1 MSSDALFP
9 GTDQEPK
16 GKKKEKLLL
25 KYENGQINV

>member
-16 GKKKEKLLL
+16 GKKNDTSNMKMDRLMF
-25 KYENGQINV
+25 NI